1 MGKRTGPT
9 NIYLKNLIDD
19 LRKRS
24 FESKVPIWKDVA
36 DKLNNPTRKK
46 VEVNIADIERNTEKN
61 DVVIVPGIVLSDGE
75 LSKPLTI
82 AARKFSSKAREKIEK
97 SKGKI
102 LTIEGLVQDKPKGT
116 GVKILV

>member
-9 NIYLKNLIDD
+9 NIYLKNLIDG
-19 LRKRS
+19 LRRKS
-24 FESKVPIWKDVA
+24 FESKVPMWKDIA
-36 DKLNNPTRKK
+36 EKLDRPTRKK

-75 LSKPLTI
+75 LSKPITI
-82 AARKFSSKAREKIEK
+82 AAWKFSSKAREKIEK

-102 LTIEGLVQDKPKGT
+102 LTIEGLAEEKPKGT